1 MQQEHLF
8 DGVKQPLSY
17 RTRPISFDDFVGQEH
32 LVERVREHP
41 GSMIVWGPTGSGKTT
56 LARLLAIHSG
66 RNFYSYS
73 ACLGTLT
80 DLKGLMAQAREDRG
94 SILFIDEIHRA
105 NRVQQDAL
113 LPYVEEGRFT
123 LIGAT
128 TENPRAVLNRALL
141 SRVKVF
147 ELKGLAEEQLLAILQ
162 NAVEKFGLQVEA
174 TVLQDIAGHGDG
186 DARRALNMLE
196 DWVEGKSP
204 PETNR
209 RYDLKGERH
218 YDVISAFIKSLRGS
232 DPDAALLWL
241 AVMLDGG
248 EEPVFIARR
257 LVIFASED
265 VGNADPAALTL
276 AVSCLQAVEKIGMP
290 EARINLAQATT
301 YLASTVKSN
310 AAYVGINEALKY
322 VQERPTLPVPEALKN
337 VKVRGE
343 DGPSYRYPHSHPGH
357 FVRQKY
363 APEPLPSFY
372 RPTDMGLEKKLA
384 ERLKA
389 LWGKSKF

>member
-1 MQQEHLF
+1 MQQNDLF
-8 DGVKQPLSY
+8 QETRQPLSH
-17 RTRPISFDDFVGQEH
+17 RTRPISFEDFVGQEH
-32 LVERVREHP
+32 VLGQVRNHP
-41 GSMIVWGPTGSGKTT
+41 GSLILWGPTGTGKTT
-56 LARLLAIHSG
+56 LARLLAIFSG
-66 RNFYSYS
+66 RNYYPFS

-80 DLKGLMAQAREDRG
+80 ELKGLMAQAREDAG

-105 NRVQQDAL
+105 NRIQQDAL

-123 LIGAT
+123 LVGAT

-147 ELKGLAEEQLLAILQ
+147 ELVKLSDQDLLAILQ
-162 NAVEKFGLQVEA
+162 KAVERSELEVEEKS
-174 TVLQDIAGHGDG
+174 LEEIACHADG
-186 DARRALNMLE
+186 DARRAINMLE
-196 DWVEGKSP
+196 DWITGKTP
-204 PETNR
+204 PERNR
-209 RYDLKGERH
+209 CYDLKGDRH
-218 YDVISAFIKSLRGS
+218 YDVISAFIKSMRGS

-276 AVSCLQAVEKIGMP
+276 AVSCLHAVEKIGMP

-310 AAYVGINEALKY
+310 AAYMGINEALKH
-322 VQERPTLPVPEALKN
+322 VKGNTTIPVPERLKN
-337 VKVRGE
+337 KSVRKE
-343 DGPSYRYPHSHPGH
+343 RPAYLYPHSYPGH
-357 FVRQKY
+357 FVRQEY
-363 APEPLPSFY
+363 APEETPSFY
-372 RPTDMGLEKKLA
+372 RPTGWEWKKN
-384 ERLKA
+384 
-389 LWGKSKF
+389 WSSD